1 MSKTS
6 EKIQSLDSLRETRRL
21 LRMQNKSLVFTNGC
35 FDLLHVGHVRYLE
48 ASRSLGDFLVVA
60 VNSDSSVS
68 RIKGPSRPI
77 TPQAWRAEVIAAL
90 EFVDAVIIFE
100 EETPL
105 KLIDVLEPDVLVK
118 GSDWEPDAIVGREKV
133 EAYGG
138 RVVRMPLV
146 EGISTSSLLARICR
160 EIS

>member
-21 LRMQNKSLVFTNGC
+21 LRMQNKALVFTNGC